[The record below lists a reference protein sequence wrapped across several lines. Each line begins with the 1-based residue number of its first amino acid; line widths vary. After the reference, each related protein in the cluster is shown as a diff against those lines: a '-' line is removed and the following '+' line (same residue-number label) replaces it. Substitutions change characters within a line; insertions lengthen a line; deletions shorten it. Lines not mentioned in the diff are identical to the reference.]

1 MKKVILL
8 LVGIFL
14 VGMCYS
20 YSLEV
25 NGEENTETSMLNVKE
40 NDGEFIDSEDSGK
53 PTRASR
59 TVAGSRTVKIQKIF
73 FEITDLPKEATP
85 VSMPKTNFSVSY
97 TLNNKEVLLHEG
109 KTNAAGEISNLSF
122 PNIPNEVTTLNIRF
136 YLGNDERGFVQR
148 YNKKPYTFHHARTI
162 PENSIIDVSSSSAR
176 FGVTGDTD
184 SYFYNYVAAKI
195 NYIFEQSVQEYS
207 NNVAKANDLF
217 PDTKPF
223 ELAPINMNFEKGQML
238 DENNGFNKNGH
249 LGGGIPDIVI
259 VDKSDRTK
267 FTDPIILKRTVM
279 HEWTHWNWF
288 RYAYAPSGVYDGQ
301 YGYNT
306 NPRVSY
312 KEGWALINDEMFAR
326 NYDLDW
332 IDSLVQT
339 DKYNGVNRLFGK
351 STNMTVLLVLYDL
364 IDVISKDED
373 YSIARRYL
381 DEELSELEQKKL
393 NLGIMHTIMAESKA
407 TTLQE
412 FLTYLEKN
420 YVRTKKDKADF
431 AKVLEVNGLSR
442 EGAFTLD
449 NNGKPLTKPLQASAV
464 FSSEETV
471 DAVDLE
477 E

>member
-1 MKKVILL
+1 MKKLL
-8 LVGIFL
+8 LMLVGIIS
-14 VGMCYS
+14 VGMFYS
-20 YSLEV
+20 YSIEV
-25 NGEENTETSMLNVKE
+25 NGEENPELSTLNVEE
-40 NDGEFIDSEDSGK
+40 NDGVFVD
-53 PTRASR
+53 PTDAENPVKRNRA
-59 TVAGSRTVKIQKIF
+59 VAGSRTVKIQKIL
-73 FEITDLPKEATP
+73 FEITDYTKEATP

-97 TLNNKEVLLHEG
+97 TLNSKEVLLHEG
-109 KTNAAGEISNLSF
+109 ITNDAGEISNLSF

-162 PENSIIDVSSSSAR
+162 PENSIINVSSNSAR
-176 FGVTGDTD
+176 FGVSGNPD

-195 NYIFEQSVQEYS
+195 NHIFEKSVQEYS

-223 ELAPINMNFEKGQML
+223 EVKPINMNFEKDQML
-238 DENNGFNKNGH
+238 DKSNGFNKNGH
-249 LGGGIPDIVI
+249 LGGGVPDIVI
-259 VDKSDRTK
+259 VDRSDRTK
-267 FTDPIILKRTVM
+267 FTDPVVLKRTVM
-279 HEWTHWNWF
+279 HEWSHWNWY
-288 RYAYAPSGVYDGQ
+288 RYAYSPSGGYEGQ
-301 YGYNT
+301 YSYNK
-306 NPRVSY
+306 NPKVSY

-339 DKYNGVNRLFGK
+339 DKYNGVNRLLGK

-364 IDVISKDED
+364 IDVNSRDEN
-373 YSIARRYL
+373 YSIASRYL

-420 YVRTKKDKADF
+420 YIKTKKDKADY

-449 NNGKPLTKPLQASAV
+449 NDGNPLTTPLQVSQTV
-464 FSSEETV
+464 SSEETV
-471 DAVDLE
+471 DDVNLDE
-477 E
+477 